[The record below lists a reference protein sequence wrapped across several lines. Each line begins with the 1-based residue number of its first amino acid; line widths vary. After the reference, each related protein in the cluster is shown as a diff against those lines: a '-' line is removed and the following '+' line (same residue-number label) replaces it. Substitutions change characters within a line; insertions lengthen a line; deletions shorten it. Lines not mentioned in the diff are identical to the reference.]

1 MYCSDRMSK
10 SVIKGRYW
18 YSGTESHMF
27 NKLESIATSP
37 QPRTPVLNALI
48 SRSLQPKYVGNKV
61 GLRYNI

>member
-27 NKLESIATSP
+27 NKLEST
-37 QPRTPVLNALI
+37 
-48 SRSLQPKYVGNKV
+48 LQPPLNQGPLY
-61 GLRYNI
+61 